1 MESGDEI
8 LQVNGISIGEDAP
21 LIQTLQANTSA
32 PSSWACSVSEQQP
45 LALLVRRGVGE
56 SERQLELSVMPA
68 PRAPLDYGFGL
79 KRADF
84 IYRVANPLEAVAV
97 GCRSCWKFLQ
107 DSWLTLEGI
116 ITKRVPSK
124 NVGGPIA
131 IGVIA
136 HTFASVSWTKFFFF
150 LCVLSMNLAFLNVLP
165 IPLLDGGH
173 LFFLLIEKIKGS
185 PVSDRV
191 MGYSQLAGLALIGF
205 VFIYILF
212 QDLQKAL

>member
-1 MESGDEI
+1 VQSGDEI
-8 LQVNGISIGEDAP
+8 LQVNGVTIGESAP
-21 LIQTLQANTSA
+21 LIQTLHANTSSGH
-32 PSSWACSVSEQQP
+32 SSACSVSEQLP
-45 LALLVRRGVGE
+45 VSLLLRRGAGDA
-56 SERQLELSVMPA
+56 ERELVVSVMPA

-79 KRADF
+79 RRADF
-84 IYRVANPLEAVAV
+84 IYSVSNPLEAVAV
-97 GCRSCWKFLQ
+97 GCKSCVKFLQ

-173 LFFLLIEKIKGS
+173 LFFLLIEKLKGS

-205 VFIYILF
+205 VFIYILY
-212 QDLQKAL
+212 QDLQKAF